1 MRLKTQLF
9 RIFFI
14 IVLFPAV
21 LTGAALAITLSLQAG
36 RIGNLYGIDLSSLA
50 AYDRT
55 VVVITLFF
63 LVIVLLITAFLLS
76 AWLYRGIATPISN
89 LTGAM
94 KNVRDGNL
102 DFELKPEGNVLEIR
116 ELYSA
121 FDEMK
126 RNLKEANEEKIA
138 FDREN
143 RELISNISHDL
154 KTPITAVK
162 GYVEGIMDGVAD
174 TPEKMERY
182 IRTIY
187 NKTNDM
193 DHLINELSFY
203 SKISTNRIP
212 YAFDKVNV
220 RHFFDDAAD
229 EIRDDLHAK
238 GVVFSYS
245 NTVPDDTTVIADVEQ
260 ITRVLNN
267 LIGNAVKYNDKD
279 IRRIHLQV
287 DLRGDEVTA
296 GVADNG
302 KGIAARDLAY
312 VFERFYRT
320 DASRSSGT
328 GGSGIGLSIVKK
340 IVEDHGG
347 RVWASSRD
355 GEGTTMYFALRRYTE

>member
-174 TPEKMERY
+174 TPEKMER
-182 IRTIY
+182 
-187 NKTNDM
+187 
-193 DHLINELSFY
+193 
-203 SKISTNRIP
+203 
-212 YAFDKVNV
+212 
-220 RHFFDDAAD
+220 
-229 EIRDDLHAK
+229 
-238 GVVFSYS
+238 
-245 NTVPDDTTVIADVEQ
+245 
-260 ITRVLNN
+260 
-267 LIGNAVKYNDKD
+267 
-279 IRRIHLQV
+279 
-287 DLRGDEVTA
+287 
-296 GVADNG
+296 
-302 KGIAARDLAY
+302 
-312 VFERFYRT
+312 
-320 DASRSSGT
+320 
-328 GGSGIGLSIVKK
+328 
-340 IVEDHGG
+340 
-347 RVWASSRD
+347 
-355 GEGTTMYFALRRYTE
+355 